1 MKPTSNETDR
11 RETDRRSPPADRRDD
26 IVRAVAG
33 DRRVVEKRG
42 EVEAMA
48 DALDDILRWERAS
61 ERTIQVAA
69 KANSGGFSN

>member
-11 RETDRRSPPADRRDD
+11 RETDRRGPPTERRED
-26 IVRAVAG
+26 IVRAVTG
-33 DRRVVEKRG
+33 DRLVVEKRG

-69 KANSGGFSN
+69 QANSNGFSN